1 VPNDAMTMEEMAA
14 MVGDLDTPALA
25 AATPGAV
32 AEPVMA
38 HAGVIA
44 PVAAAPAPAAAPAAT
59 VSGLKVYVDV
69 NRLRLDLQ
77 INPNDLDDA
86 TISQAPMFI
95 HYAEQ
100 AAWARRQMDKCKLAA
115 EVTESQVD
123 AAWRKKFADD
133 GTKVTE
139 TMVANAVKSDPRV
152 IKAKTQT
159 IEARALFDIANDSRE
174 AFMQRKDMIVQVSV
188 DRRRERDGQLRIL
201 NAKDA
206 EISTNASRA
215 DALAAEAARRKAA

>member
-1 VPNDAMTMEEMAA
+1 MTMEEMAA
-14 MVGDLDTPALA
+14 MVGDVDTPALA
-25 AATPGAV
+25 AGTPGAV
-32 AEPVMA
+32 AEVATAGPVVTA
-38 HAGVIA
+38 A
-44 PVAAAPAPAAAPAAT
+44 VAAAPAAAPAAT
-59 VSGLKVYVDV
+59 ASGLKVYVDV
-69 NRLRLDLQ
+69 KQLRTDLQ
-77 INPNDLDDA
+77 INQNDLDEA

-100 AAWARRQMDKCKLAA
+100 AAWARRQMEKCKLAA

-123 AAWRKKFADD
+123 HAWRKKFAED

-139 TMVANAVKSDPRV
+139 AMVANAVKSDPRV

-201 NAKDA
+201 AAKDA
-206 EISTNASRA
+206 ELGTNAARA
-215 DALAAEAARRKAA
+215 DALAAEQARRQAA

>member
-1 VPNDAMTMEEMAA
+1 MTMEEMAA
-14 MVGDLDTPALA
+14 MVGDLDTPAVA
-25 AATPGAV
+25 AVASGAV
-32 AEPVMA
+32 GLTAANTANAGPVVTA
-38 HAGVIA
+38 A
-44 PVAAAPAPAAAPAAT
+44 VAAAPAPAPT

-69 NRLRLDLQ
+69 AQLRLDLQ
-77 INPNDLDDA
+77 INPNDLDDSVM
-86 TISQAPMFI
+86 SQAPMFI

-100 AAWARRQMDKCKLAA
+100 AAWARRQMEKCKLAA

-123 AAWRKKFADD
+123 AAWRKKFAED

-206 EISTNASRA
+206 EISTNSART

>member
-14 MVGDLDTPALA
+14 MVGDLDTPALP

-44 PVAAAPAPAAAPAAT
+44 PVAAPAPAAAPAAT
-59 VSGLKVYVDV
+59 VSGLKVYVD
-69 NRLRLDLQ
+69 
-77 INPNDLDDA
+77 DA
-86 TISQAPMFI
+86 TFSQAPMFI